1 MQKKVERINADLN
14 NGLSSEQV
22 NLRISQKQTNKV
34 KKVVGKS
41 YLQIFTSNIFT
52 FFNLLGFIIFIL
64 MLICKSISNM
74 FFIVVIVANTVLG
87 IFQEIRSKIA
97 VEKLSIVSE
106 PTAEVIRNG
115 EKQVVATKDI
125 VLDDI
130 ILFTSGRQICADSI
144 VLSGQVDVD
153 ESMLTGESDS
163 VKKVAGDLI
172 YSGSYVVSGSCVAR
186 VDKVGKDSYVEQLSA
201 RVKKAKTPD
210 SRVLRGIRTVIK
222 FISIIIFPLGI
233 ATFLTSSFIQQK
245 LQGVDNVFVTYIAN
259 MFSNNLS
266 GTAQIVVENVNS
278 AILQAAGSMIGMVP
292 SGMVLLTSMTLAVA
306 ALKLALK
313 KVLVRELPCIEMLA
327 RVDTLCMDKTG
338 TITDGSM
345 TVEQIV
351 PFGNADPQLLN
362 KLVASVVNATG
373 DKNPTATAL
382 CNHFQ
387 NHETFTSQQHV
398 AFSSLRKYSAA
409 TLDGQGT
416 VAIGAAEFMFQN
428 PGKDFSVQCESLL
441 KQGLRVLAVGQT
453 DDPIVDEQ
461 VTNLKPIG
469 IIVLQDTIRSDAV
482 EIIRWFRD
490 NDVAVKVIS
499 GDNPISVSVIAN
511 KVGVKDAD
519 KYISLEGMTD
529 EQVAQCANEYTVFG
543 RVTPEQ
549 KAILVRSMK
558 QQGHTVAMTGDGVND
573 ILAMRES
580 DCAISVGCGT
590 DAAKTV
596 ANLVLMDNKFGSMP
610 RVVAEGR
617 QVVNNIQNSASL
629 FLMKTC
635 MTVFTTLLLLMIPNL
650 DYPFEPKHLYAIEF
664 FIIGIPS
671 FLMALKPNRSLI
683 KGSFLKNI
691 LKNTLPSG
699 LAMFASV
706 ALTFAF
712 LNVWY
717 APIDGIT
724 QQNQITTVAMFTMTF
739 TGLCALWIL
748 LFPFDWFNVGVGA
761 LSTLGTVAIF
771 TIVPPL
777 YEKLLGES
785 MGLFTPISKSAVTFI
800 IFEVIAMAIVVII
813 GKAIMKLVAKRNATK
828 E

>member
-1 MQKKVERINADLN
+1 MNKQVQRIQADTQV
-14 NGLSSEQV
+14 GLTADQV
-22 NLRISQKQTNKV
+22 DQRVSQKQTNKV

-64 MLICKSISNM
+64 MAICKSISNM
-74 FFIVVIVANTVLG
+74 FFIVVILANTILG

-106 PTAEVIRNG
+106 PTAEVIRDG
-115 EKQVVATKDI
+115 KQQTIATKDI
-125 VLDDI
+125 VLDDV
-130 ILFTSGRQICADSI
+130 ILFSAGKQICADSI
-144 VLSGQVDVD
+144 VLEGEVEVD
-153 ESMLTGESDS
+153 ESMLTGESDA
-163 VKKVAGDLI
+163 VKKKAGDLI
-172 YSGSYVVSGSCVAR
+172 YSGSYIVTGSCLAR

-210 SRVLRGIRTVIK
+210 SRVLHGIRTVIK

-233 ATFLTSSFIQQK
+233 ATFLTSSFIQTK
-245 LQGVDNVFVTYIAN
+245 LQGIDNVVAIYFAN

-266 GTAQIVVENVNS
+266 GTAQTVVENVNS
-278 AILQAAGSMIGMVP
+278 AVLQAAGSMIGMVP

-345 TVEQIV
+345 TVEQII
-351 PFGNADPQLLN
+351 PLQLDTELLN
-362 KLVASVVNATG
+362 QLVASVIAATG
-373 DKNPTATAL
+373 DKNTTATAL
-382 CNHFQ
+382 SNHLSALTPLVST
-387 NHETFTSQQHV
+387 NHLV
-398 AFSSLRKYSAA
+398 FSSARKYSAA
-409 TLDGQGT
+409 QIEGHGT
-416 VAIGAAEFMFQN
+416 VAIGAAEFMFAN
-428 PGKDFSVQCESLL
+428 ASADFTSQCDTYL
-441 KQGLRVLAVGQT
+441 KQGLRVLAVGQST
-453 DDPIVDEQ
+453 SPIVDEQ
-461 VTNLKPIG
+461 VQNLEPIG
-469 IIVLQDTIRSDAV
+469 IIVLSDTIRSDAV
-482 EIIRWFRD
+482 EIIRWFRE

-499 GDNPISVSVIAN
+499 GDNPISVSVIAA

-558 QQGHTVAMTGDGVND
+558 QNGHTVAMTGDGVND

-596 ANLVLMDNKFGSMP
+596 ANLVLMNNKFGSMP
-610 RVVAEGR
+610 NVVAEGR

-635 MTVFTTLLLLMIPNL
+635 MTVFTTLLLLLIPNL

-706 ALTFAF
+706 AFTFAF

-717 APIDGIT
+717 TPLEGIT
-724 QQNQITTVAMFTMTF
+724 QQNQITTVAMFAMTF
-739 TGLCALWIL
+739 TGLAALWIL
-748 LFPFDWFNVGVGA
+748 LFPYDWFNLGVGA
-761 LSTLGTVAIF
+761 LSSLGTVAIF
-771 TIVPPL
+771 TLVPPL
-777 YEKLLGES
+777 YEKLLGQS
-785 MGLFTPISKSAVTFI
+785 MDLFTPVGGSAVTFI
-800 IFEVIAMAIVVII
+800 ILDVLVMAVIVIV
-813 GKAIMKLVAKRNATK
+813 GKLVMKLVAKRNATK

>member
-1 MQKKVERINADLN
+1 MNKQVQRIQADTKVGLTAD
-14 NGLSSEQV
+14 QV
-22 NLRISQKQTNKV
+22 DQRVSQKQTNKV

-64 MLICKSISNM
+64 MAICKSISNM
-74 FFIVVIVANTVLG
+74 FFIVVILANTILG

-106 PTAEVIRNG
+106 PTAEVIRDG
-115 EKQVVATKDI
+115 KQQTIATKDI
-125 VLDDI
+125 VLDEV
-130 ILFTSGRQICADSI
+130 ILFSAGKQICADSI
-144 VLSGQVDVD
+144 VLEGEVEVD
-153 ESMLTGESDS
+153 ESMLTGESDA
-163 VKKVAGDLI
+163 VKKKAGDLI
-172 YSGSYVVSGSCVAR
+172 YSGSYIVTGSCVAR

-210 SRVLRGIRTVIK
+210 SRVLHGIRTVIK

-233 ATFLTSSFIQQK
+233 ATFLTSSFIQTK
-245 LQGVDNVFVTYIAN
+245 LQGIDNVVAIYFAN

-266 GTAQIVVENVNS
+266 GTAQTVVENVNS
-278 AILQAAGSMIGMVP
+278 AVLQAAGSMIGMVP

-345 TVEQIV
+345 TVEQII
-351 PFGNADPQLLN
+351 PLQLDAELLN
-362 KLVASVVNATG
+362 QLVASVIAATG
-373 DKNPTATAL
+373 DKNTTATAL
-382 CNHFQ
+382 SNHLSALTPLVST
-387 NHETFTSQQHV
+387 NHLV
-398 AFSSLRKYSAA
+398 FSSARKYSAA
-409 TLDGQGT
+409 QIEGHGT
-416 VAIGAAEFMFQN
+416 VAIGAAEFMFAN
-428 PGKDFSVQCESLL
+428 ASADFTSQCDAYL
-441 KQGLRVLAVGQT
+441 KQGLRVLAVGKST
-453 DDPIVDEQ
+453 SPIVDEQ
-461 VTNLKPIG
+461 VQNLEPIG
-469 IIVLQDTIRSDAV
+469 IIVLSDTIRSDAV
-482 EIIRWFRD
+482 EIIRWFRE

-499 GDNPISVSVIAN
+499 GDNPISVSVIAA
-511 KVGVKDAD
+511 KVGVRDAD

-558 QQGHTVAMTGDGVND
+558 QNGHTVAMTGDGVND

-596 ANLVLMDNKFGSMP
+596 ANLVLMNNKFGSMP
-610 RVVAEGR
+610 NVVAEGR

-635 MTVFTTLLLLMIPNL
+635 MTVFTTLLLLLIPNL

-706 ALTFAF
+706 AFTFAF

-717 APIDGIT
+717 TPLEGIT
-724 QQNQITTVAMFTMTF
+724 QQNQITTVAMFAMTF
-739 TGLCALWIL
+739 TGLAALWIL
-748 LFPFDWFNVGVGA
+748 LFPYDWFNLGVGA
-761 LSTLGTVAIF
+761 LSSLGTVAIF
-771 TIVPPL
+771 TLVPPL
-777 YEKLLGES
+777 YEKLLGQS
-785 MGLFTPISKSAVTFI
+785 MDLFTPVGGSAVTFI
-800 IFEVIAMAIVVII
+800 ILDVLVMAVIVIV
-813 GKAIMKLVAKRNATK
+813 GKLVMKLVAKRNATK

>member
-1 MQKKVERINADLN
+1 MKKDTQRIQAESSR
-14 NGLSSEQV
+14 GLSSAEV
-22 NLRISQKQTNKV
+22 SLRISQKQTNKV

-64 MLICKSISNM
+64 MAICKSISNM
-74 FFIVVIVANTVLG
+74 FFIVVILANTILG

-106 PTAEVIRNG
+106 PTAEVIRDG
-115 EKQVVATKDI
+115 KQQTVATKDI

-130 ILFTSGRQICADSI
+130 VAYSSGKQICADSI
-144 VLSGQVDVD
+144 VLEGEVEVD
-153 ESMLTGESDS
+153 ESMLTGESDA
-163 VKKVAGDLI
+163 VKKKAGDLL
-172 YSGSYVVSGSCVAR
+172 YSGSYIVSGSCVAR
-186 VDKVGKDSYVEQLSA
+186 VDKVGKESYVEQLSA
-201 RVKKAKTPD
+201 KIKKAKTPD
-210 SRVLRGIRTVIK
+210 SHVMKGIRTVIK

-233 ATFLTSSFIQQK
+233 ATFLTSSFIQTK
-245 LQGVDNVFVTYIAN
+245 LQGIDGIFATYMAN

-266 GTAQIVVENVNS
+266 GTAQTVVENVNS

-345 TVEQIV
+345 TVEQII
-351 PFGNADPQLLN
+351 PLQKDGELLN
-362 KLVASVVNATG
+362 QLVASVIAATG
-373 DKNPTATAL
+373 DKNTTATAIS
-382 CNHFQ
+382 NHLSALTPLVST
-387 NHETFTSQQHV
+387 NHLV
-398 AFSSLRKYSAA
+398 FSSARKYSAA
-409 TLDGQGT
+409 EIEGHGT
-416 VAIGAAEFMFQN
+416 IAIGAAEFMFAN
-428 PGKDFSVQCESLL
+428 ASADFTAQCNAFL
-441 KQGLRVLAVGQT
+441 KQGLRVLAVGQST
-453 DDPIVDEQ
+453 SPIADEQ
-461 VTNLKPIG
+461 VQKLQPIG
-469 IIVLQDTIRSDAV
+469 IIVLSDTIRSDAV
-482 EIIRWFRD
+482 EIIRWFRE

-499 GDNPISVSVIAN
+499 GDNPISVSVIAA
-511 KVGVKDAD
+511 KVGVKDANR
-519 KYISLEGMTD
+519 YISLEGMTD

-558 QQGHTVAMTGDGVND
+558 QNGHTVAMTGDGVND

-596 ANLVLMDNKFGSMP
+596 ANLVLMNNKFGSMP
-610 RVVAEGR
+610 NVVAEGR

-635 MTVFTTLLLLMIPNL
+635 MTVFTTLLLLLIPNL

-699 LAMFASV
+699 LSMFASV

-717 APIDGIT
+717 SPLEGVT
-724 QQNQITTVAMFTMTF
+724 QQNQITTVAMFAMTF
-739 TGLCALWIL
+739 TGLAALWIL
-748 LFPFDWFNVGVGA
+748 LFPMDWFNLAVGA
-761 LSTLGTVAIF
+761 LSTVGTVAIF
-771 TIVPPL
+771 TFVPPV
-777 YEKLLGES
+777 YEKLLGEP
-785 MGLFTPISKSAVTFI
+785 MNLFTPVGSNAVTFI
-800 IFEVIAMAIVVII
+800 ILDVLVMALLVVVGRLTMKVIQRRA
-813 GKAIMKLVAKRNATK
+813 AK